1 MGSSTPFT
9 FSRPGGV
16 PRLSRRG
23 RTVLIVVVAVVLLV
37 IAASAYV
44 SLETDYLWFSSVG
57 FTGVFSRRLTTEI
70 VLFFLFG
77 VPFALIVGANVVTA
91 YRLRPAHR
99 PASQEQQQLEALRS
113 LLHPFRAWILS
124 AVLVVLVLITGS
136 AASGRWKTWMLWRN
150 GVPFGLKDPQFHRDI
165 SYYAFTYPM
174 QRFLLGMLFAVVVVS
189 LLAVLATA
197 YLSGGLRPQ
206 TAGPKVT
213 PATRAHLSV
222 LLGGFVL
229 LKAWAY
235 WLDRYG
241 LNFSRRG
248 FVNTGASYTD
258 VHAVIPAKTIL
269 VVVAVICAGIF
280 FANVRIRNWR
290 LPAIAFGV
298 MALGAIVIGGVYP
311 LLVQQFSV
319 RPSEADKEAPYISR
333 NIAQTRIAYG
343 LQPDTTVKTS
353 SYTGVQPGDVKSLRG
368 DQLTLPN
375 LRLLDPTELPDTFQ
389 QLQGFKSFYSFPSTL
404 DVDRYGTGSTQQEQ
418 VVAVRDINLAG
429 LASGQQSWINQ
440 HLVYTHGFGF
450 VAAASNTVQAD
461 GTPVFD
467 ESDIPPTGSLAS
479 GFQPRIYFGETSPTF
494 SIVGAPAGSKPREL
508 DYPDN
513 SGIGQKNN
521 TYDGRGGVSVGS
533 TWRRMLYALR
543 FKDKNLLFSSGVN
556 GSSRILYV
564 RDPRDRVAK
573 VAPFLTLDSDPY
585 PAIIGDRIVWIVDGY
600 TTTDGFPYAAR
611 TSLSSATTDTL
622 SQTRGG
628 RPEGEVNYIRNSVKA
643 TVDAYDG
650 TVTLYQWGPRDP
662 VLETWKK
669 AFPGIIRPQS
679 AIPSD
684 LLAHL
689 RYPED
694 LFKVQRTLLT
704 KYHITDA
711 HSFYAG
717 TDYWRVPDDPTQ
729 EQAKPPLKVPQPPY
743 YLTLALPGET
753 SSSFQL
759 TTSLLQNNRPNLAA
773 FVSVDSDPASPNYGT
788 MSVLQLPSN
797 AQVDGPGQVANEF
810 ESFTPA
816 STELSLLRNGGS
828 RVDLGNLLTLPLG
841 NSFLYVEPVYVKSA
855 GQTSFPTLKR
865 VLVSFDGTIAY
876 QPTLSA
882 ALDAVFGGAAP
893 PSPGPGPGVGGSGG
907 GVGVSPSVA
916 ALIAALS
923 DAQAAADRALR
934 AGDLAAYAVAEKKV
948 AALIAQLSA
957 EAKKSSRSAGG
968 GASPSPSPSRSG

>member
-1 MGSSTPFT
+1 
-9 FSRPGGV
+9 
-16 PRLSRRG
+16 
-23 RTVLIVVVAVVLLV
+23 
-37 IAASAYV
+37 
-44 SLETDYLWFSSVG
+44 
-57 FTGVFSRRLTTEI
+57 
-70 VLFFLFG
+70 
-77 VPFALIVGANVVTA
+77 
-91 YRLRPAHR
+91 
-99 PASQEQQQLEALRS
+99 SQEQQQLEMLRAAV
-113 LLHPFRAWILS
+113 HPYRAWLL
-124 AVLVVLVLITGS
+124 AAALVVLTLIAGS
-136 AASGRWKTWMLWRN
+136 AAAGRWKTWLQWRN

-165 SYYAFTYPM
+165 SYYAFTLPM
-174 QRFLLGMLFAVVVVS
+174 QRFLLSMLFAVVVVS

-213 PATRAHLSV
+213 PATRAHVSV
-222 LLGGFVL
+222 LLGVFVL

-248 FVNTGASYTD
+248 FVDTGASYTD

-311 LLVQQFSV
+311 LVVQQFSV

-333 NIAQTRIAYG
+333 NITETRIAYG
-343 LQPDTTVKTS
+343 LEPGTTVKST
-353 SYTGVQPGDVKSLRG
+353 SYTGVQAGDVKALRA

-375 LRLLDPTELPDTFQ
+375 LRLLDPTELPATFQ

-404 DVDRYGTGSTQQEQ
+404 DVDRYGTGAKQQEQ
-418 VVAVRDINLAG
+418 VVAVRDINLDG

-450 VAAASNTVQAD
+450 VAAASNTVQPD

-494 SIVGAPAGSKPREL
+494 SIVGAAPGSKAREL

-521 TYDGRGGVSVGS
+521 TYDGKGGVSVGS
-533 TWRRMLYALR
+533 TWRRLLYALR

-556 GSSRILYV
+556 GSSRILYI

-585 PAIIGDRIVWIVDGY
+585 PAIVGDRILWIVDGY

-611 TSLSSATTDTL
+611 TSLSDATNDTL
-622 SQTRGG
+622 AQTRGG
-628 RPEGEVNYIRNSVKA
+628 RPAGEVNYIRNSVKA

-650 TVTLYQWGPRDP
+650 TVTLYQWGPRDA

-669 AFPGIIRPQS
+669 AFPGIVKPQS
-679 AIPSD
+679 AIPAE

-717 TDYWRVPDDPTQ
+717 TDYWRVPDDPAK
-729 EQAKPPLKVPQPPY
+729 EQAKPQVKVPQPPY
-743 YLTLALPGET
+743 YLTMALPGET

-773 FVSVDSDPASPNYGT
+773 FVAVQSDPTSPDYGT

-797 AQVDGPGQVANEF
+797 AQVNGPGQVANEF

-865 VLVSFDGTIAY
+865 VLVSLDGTIAY

-882 ALDAVFGGAAP
+882 ALDAVFGGTA
-893 PSPGPGPGVGGSGG
+893 PSPPAPGPSTGG
-907 GVGVSPSVA
+907 GGGGGGVSPSVA
-916 ALIAALS
+916 SLISQLS
-923 DAQAAADRALR
+923 AAQAAAEKALR
-934 AGDLAAYAVAEKKV
+934 DGDLSAYAVAEKRV
-948 AALIAQLSA
+948 ASLIAQLAA
-957 EAKKSSRSAGG
+957 EAKKRAPG
-968 GASPSPSPSRSG
+968 

>member
-1 MGSSTPFT
+1 
-9 FSRPGGV
+9 
-16 PRLSRRG
+16 
-23 RTVLIVVVAVVLLV
+23 VLLIVVAVVLLV

-44 SLETDYLWFSSVG
+44 TLETDYLWFQSVG
-57 FTGVFSRRLTTEI
+57 FGGVFSRRLTTQV

-77 VPFALIVGANVVTA
+77 VPFALLVGGNVVTA
-91 YRLRPAHR
+91 YRLRPPHR
-99 PASQEQQQLEALRS
+99 PASQEQQQLEVLRQA
-113 LLHPFRAWILS
+113 LHPFRAWILG
-124 AVLVVLVLITGS
+124 AVLVVLTLITGS
-136 AASGRWKTWMLWRN
+136 AAAGRWKTWMQWRN

-174 QRFLLGMLFAVVVVS
+174 QRFLLGMLFAVVIVS

-206 TAGPKVT
+206 TAGPKAT

-222 LLGGFVL
+222 LLGVFVL

-290 LPAIAFGV
+290 LPAIAFGAMV
-298 MALGAIVIGGVYP
+298 LGAIVVGGVYP
-311 LLVQQFSV
+311 LLVQKFSV
-319 RPSEADKEAPYISR
+319 SPSEADKEAPYISR
-333 NIAQTRIAYG
+333 NIAQTRLAYG
-343 LQPDTTVKTS
+343 LQPDTTVKTTTYS
-353 SYTGVQPGDVKSLRG
+353 GVHVGDAKALRS

-375 LRLLDPTELPDTFQ
+375 LRLLDPTEMPGTFQ

-404 DVDRYGTGSTQQEQ
+404 DVDRYGTGDKQQEQ
-418 VVAVRDINLAG
+418 VVAVRDINLDG
-429 LASGQQSWINQ
+429 LAPGQQSWINQ

-461 GTPVFD
+461 GSPVFD
-467 ESDIPPTGSLAS
+467 ESDIPPQGSLAS
-479 GFQPRIYFGETSPTF
+479 GFQPRIYFGETSPSF
-494 SIVGAPAGSKPREL
+494 SIVGAPRGAKDREL

-513 SGIGQKNN
+513 SAIGQKNF
-521 TYDGRGGVSVGS
+521 TYDGSGGVSIGS
-533 TWRRMLYALR
+533 TWRRLLYALR

-585 PAIIGDRIVWIVDGY
+585 PAIVGDRIVWIVDGY

-611 TSLSSATTDTL
+611 TSLSTATTDTL
-622 SQTRGG
+622 SDTRGG
-628 RPEGEVNYIRNSVKA
+628 RPVGEVNYIRNSVKA

-669 AFPGIIRPQS
+669 AFPGVVRPQS
-679 AIPSD
+679 EIPPE

-711 HSFYAG
+711 HSFYTG

-729 EQAKPPLKVPQPPY
+729 EQAKPPVKVPQPPY

-773 FVSVDSDPASPNYGT
+773 FVAVQSDPASPNYGT

-797 AQVDGPGQVANEF
+797 AQVNGPGQVANEF

-865 VLVSFDGTIAY
+865 VLVSFNGTIAY
-876 QPTLSA
+876 QPTLQL
-882 ALDAVFGGAAP
+882 ALDAVFGGSV
-893 PSPGPGPGVGGSGG
+893 PSGPVTGPSGPGVTGP
-907 GVGVSPSVA
+907 VSATVA
-916 ALIAALS
+916 ALIQQLS
-923 DAQAAADRALR
+923 AAQAAAERALR

-948 AALIAQLSA
+948 AALIAQLAA
-957 EAKKSSRSAGG
+957 EAAKKPAG

>member
-1 MGSSTPFT
+1 VGSSTPFS
-9 FSRPGGV
+9 FPRPGARSGGGV
-16 PRLSRRG
+16 PRLNRRSRR
-23 RTVLIVVVAVVLLV
+23 VLVILIAVVLLV
-37 IAASAYV
+37 LAATAYV
-44 SLETDYLWFSSVG
+44 SLETDYLWFQSVG
-57 FTGVFSRRLTTEI
+57 FGSVFSRRLTTQA

-77 VPFALIVGANVVTA
+77 LPFAAIVGANVVAA
-91 YRLRPAHR
+91 YRLRPEHR
-99 PASQEQQQLEALRS
+99 PASQEQQQLEALRV
-113 LLHPFRAWILS
+113 LLHPVRAWILG
-124 AVLVVLVLITGS
+124 AALFLLVLITGS
-136 AASGRWKTWMLWRN
+136 AAAGRWKTWLEWRN
-150 GVPFGLKDPQFHRDI
+150 GVSFGLKDPQFHRDI

-189 LLAVLATA
+189 LLAVLATS
-197 YLSGGLRPQ
+197 YLAGGLRPQ

-222 LLGGFVL
+222 LLGAFVL

-248 FVNTGASYTD
+248 FVDTGASYTD

-298 MALGAIVIGGVYP
+298 MVLGAIVIGGVYP

-333 NIAQTRIAYG
+333 NIDETRLAYG
-343 LQPDTTVKTS
+343 LQPGTSVKVS
-353 SYTGVQPGDVKSLRG
+353 SYNGVPATDTKALRA

-375 LRLLDPTELPDTFQ
+375 LRLLDPTEMPDTFQ
-389 QLQGFKSFYSFPSTL
+389 QLQGFKSFYSFPSSL
-404 DVDRYGTGSTQQEQ
+404 DVDRYGTGDKQQEQ
-418 VVAVRDINLAG
+418 VVAVRDINLSG
-429 LASGQQSWINQ
+429 LATGQQSWINQ

-450 VAAASNTVQAD
+450 VAAASNTVGAD

-494 SIVGAPAGSKPREL
+494 SIVGAPPGSKDREL
-508 DYPDN
+508 DFPDN
-513 SGIGQKNN
+513 STIGQKNN
-521 TYDGRGGVSVGS
+521 TYTGSGGVSLGS
-533 TWRRMLYALR
+533 TWRRLLYALR
-543 FKDKNLLFSSGVN
+543 FKDKNLLFSSGVT
-556 GSSRILYV
+556 SASRILYV

-585 PAIIGDRIVWIVDGY
+585 PAIVGDRILWIVDGY

-628 RPEGEVNYIRNSVKA
+628 RPVGEVNYIRNSVKA

-650 TVTLYQWGPRDP
+650 TVTLYQWGPRDA

-669 AFPGIIRPQS
+669 AFPGIVKPQS
-679 AIPSD
+679 AIPAA

-729 EQAKPPLKVPQPPY
+729 EQAKPPVKVPQPPY
-743 YLTLALPGET
+743 YLTMALPGET

-773 FVSVDSDPASPNYGT
+773 FVSVESDPASPNYGT

-797 AQVDGPGQVANEF
+797 AQVNGPGQVANEF

-865 VLVSFDGTIAY
+865 VLVSFNGTIAY
-876 QPTLSA
+876 QPTLQA

-893 PSPGPGPGVGGSGG
+893 SPVPGPSGG
-907 GVGVSPSVA
+907 PSGGVSPSVA
-916 ALIAALS
+916 ALIVQLASAQA
-923 DAQAAADRALR
+923 DAQKALR
-934 AGDLAAYAVAEKKV
+934 AGDLAAYAAAEKKV
-948 AALIAQLSA
+948 AALIAQLAA
-957 EAKKSSRSAGG
+957 EAKKPAA
-968 GASPSPSPSRSG
+968 GASPSPSPSPSG

>member
-1 MGSSTPFT
+1 MASSTPFS
-9 FSRPGGV
+9 FPRPNAV
-16 PRLSRRG
+16 PRLTGRNRR
-23 RTVLIVVVAVVLLV
+23 VLLILVVLALLALAV
-37 IAASAYV
+37 TAYV
-44 SLETDYLWFSSVG
+44 TLETDYLWFQSVG
-57 FTGVFSRRLTTEI
+57 FGGVFSRRLMTQL

-77 VPFALIVGANVVTA
+77 VPFALVVGANVVTA
-91 YRLRPAHR
+91 YRLRPEHR
-99 PASQEQQQLEALRS
+99 PASQEQQQLEALRAA
-113 LLHPFRAWILS
+113 LHPARTWILA
-124 AVLVVLVLITGS
+124 AVLVVLTLITGS
-136 AASGRWKTWMLWRN
+136 AAAGRWKTWLQWRN
-150 GVPFGLKDPQFHRDI
+150 GTSFGSKDPQFHRDI
-165 SYYAFTYPM
+165 SYYAFTLPM
-174 QRFLLGMLFAVVVVS
+174 QRFLLSMLFAVVVVS

-222 LLGGFVL
+222 LLGVFVL

-248 FVNTGASYTD
+248 FVDTGASYTD

-269 VVVAVICAGIF
+269 VVLAVICAGIF

-298 MALGAIVIGGVYP
+298 MALGAIVIGGIYP

-333 NIAQTRIAYG
+333 NIEQTRLAYG
-343 LQPDTTVKTS
+343 LVPGESVKSTT
-353 SYTGVQPGDVKSLRG
+353 YTGVQPGDTKSLRG

-375 LRLLDPTELPDTFQ
+375 LRLLDPTEMPDTFQ
-389 QLQGFKSFYSFPSTL
+389 QLQGFKSFYTFPSTL
-404 DVDRYGTGSTQQEQ
+404 DVDRYGVGDKQQEQ
-418 VVAVRDINLAG
+418 VVAVRDINLDG
-429 LASGQQSWINQ
+429 LAAGQQSWINQ
-440 HLVYTHGFGF
+440 HLVYTHGYGI
-450 VAAASNTVQAD
+450 VAAASNTVQSD

-494 SIVGAPAGSKPREL
+494 SIVGAPKGGKDREL
-508 DYPDN
+508 DFPDN
-513 SGIGQKNN
+513 SGIGQQNN
-521 TYDGRGGVSVGS
+521 TYTGHGGVSIGS
-533 TWRRMLYALR
+533 GWRRLLYALR

-564 RDPRDRVAK
+564 RNPRDRVAK

-585 PAIIGDRIVWIVDGY
+585 PAIVGDHILWIVDGY

-611 TSLSSATTDTL
+611 TSLSSATNDTL

-628 RPEGEVNYIRNSVKA
+628 RPAGEVNYIRNSVKA

-650 TVTLYQWGPRDP
+650 TVRLYQWGPRDA

-669 AFPGIIRPQS
+669 AFPGIVQPQS
-679 AIPSD
+679 AIPAD
-684 LLAHL
+684 LLAHV

-717 TDYWRVPDDPTQ
+717 TDYWLVPDDPAR
-729 EQAKPPLKVPQPPY
+729 EQQKPAVKVPQPPY
-743 YLTLALPGET
+743 YLTLALPGQT
-753 SSSFQL
+753 SASFQL
-759 TTSLLQNNRPNLAA
+759 TTSLLQNRRPNLAA
-773 FVSVDSDPASPNYGT
+773 FVSVQSDPTSPEYGT

-797 AQVDGPGQVANEF
+797 AQVNGPGQVANEF

-828 RVDLGNLLTLPLG
+828 KVDLGNLLTLPLG
-841 NSFLYVEPVYVKSA
+841 NSFLYVEPIYVKSA

-865 VLVSFDGTIAY
+865 VLVSFNGTVAY
-876 QPTLSA
+876 QPTLQL
-882 ALDAVFGGAAP
+882 ALDAVFGGTA
-893 PSPGPGPGVGGSGG
+893 PSPPTPGPSNGGDH
-907 GVGVSPSVA
+907 GVSPSVA
-916 ALIAALS
+916 ALITQLTE
-923 DAQAAADRALR
+923 AQAAAEKALR
-934 AGDLAAYAVAEKKV
+934 AGDLTAYAAAEKRV
-948 AALIAQLSA
+948 ATLIAQLAA
-957 EAKKSSRSAGG
+957 EAKKPA
-968 GASPSPSPSRSG
+968 SRSG

>member
-1 MGSSTPFT
+1 
-9 FSRPGGV
+9 
-16 PRLSRRG
+16 
-23 RTVLIVVVAVVLLV
+23 VVVIVLAV
-37 IAASAYV
+37 IALLALAGTAYV
-44 SLETDYLWFSSVG
+44 GLETDYLWFQSVG
-57 FTGVFSRRLTTEI
+57 FGGVFSRRLTTQV
-70 VLFFLFG
+70 VLFCLFG
-77 VPFALIVGANVVTA
+77 IPFALLVGANVVTA
-91 YRLRPAHR
+91 YRLRPEHR
-99 PASQEQQQLEALRS
+99 PASQEQQQLEMLRAA
-113 LLHPFRAWILS
+113 LHPYRAWLL
-124 AVLVVLVLITGS
+124 AAALVVLVLITGS
-136 AASGRWKTWMLWRN
+136 SASGRWKTWLQWRN

-165 SYYAFTYPM
+165 SYYAFTLPM
-174 QRFLLGMLFAVVVVS
+174 QRFLLSMLFAVVVVS

-213 PATRAHLSV
+213 PATRAHVSV
-222 LLGGFVL
+222 LLGVFVL

-248 FVNTGASYTD
+248 FVDTGASYTD

-311 LLVQQFSV
+311 LVVQQFSV

-333 NIAQTRIAYG
+333 NITETRIAYG
-343 LQPDTTVKTS
+343 LQPGTAVKTTP
-353 SYTGVQPGDVKSLRG
+353 YTGVQAGDVKALRA

-404 DVDRYGTGSTQQEQ
+404 DVDRYGTGPKQQEQ
-418 VVAVRDINLAG
+418 VVAVRDINLDG
-429 LASGQQSWINQ
+429 LAPGQQSWINQ

-450 VAAASNTVQAD
+450 VAAASNTVQPD
-461 GTPVFD
+461 GTPVYD
-467 ESDIPPTGSLAS
+467 ESDIPPTGSLAT
-479 GFQPRIYFGETSPTF
+479 GFEPRIYFGETSPTF
-494 SIVGAPAGSKPREL
+494 SIVGAPSGASPREL

-513 SGIGQKNN
+513 SAIGQKNN
-521 TYDGRGGVSVGS
+521 TYTGKGGVSIGS
-533 TWRRMLYALR
+533 TWRRLLYALR

-564 RDPRDRVAK
+564 RNPRDRVAK

-585 PAIIGDRIVWIVDGY
+585 PAIVGDRIVWIVDGY

-611 TSLSSATTDTL
+611 TSLSAATNDTL
-622 SQTRGG
+622 AQTRGG
-628 RPEGEVNYIRNSVKA
+628 RPAGEVNYIRNSVKA

-669 AFPGIIRPQS
+669 AFPGIVKPQS
-679 AIPSD
+679 AIPAD

-717 TDYWRVPDDPTQ
+717 TDYWRVPDDPAR
-729 EQAKPPLKVPQPPY
+729 EQQKPPVKVPQPPY
-743 YLTLALPGET
+743 YLTLALPGQA

-759 TTSLLQNNRPNLAA
+759 TTSLLQNRRPNLAA
-773 FVSVDSDPASPNYGT
+773 FVAVQSDPSSPDYGT

-797 AQVDGPGQVANEF
+797 AQVNGPGQVANEF

-828 RVDLGNLLTLPLG
+828 KVDLGNLLTLPLG

-865 VLVSFDGTIAY
+865 VLVSFDGAIAY

-882 ALDAVFGGAAP
+882 ALDAVFGGSA
-893 PSPGPGPGVGGSGG
+893 PSPPTPGPSTGG
-907 GVGVSPSVA
+907 GNGGGVSPSVA
-916 ALIAALS
+916 SLISQLS
-923 DAQAAADRALR
+923 AAQAAAEKALR
-934 AGDLAAYAVAEKKV
+934 DGDLSAYAVAEKRV
-948 AALIAQLSA
+948 ATLIAQLAA
-957 EAKKSSRSAGG
+957 EAKKSK
-968 GASPSPSPSRSG
+968 SG

>member
-1 MGSSTPFT
+1 VGSSTPFSFT
-9 FSRPGGV
+9 RPGGAV
-16 PRLSRRG
+16 PRLNRRSRRLL
-23 RTVLIVVVAVVLLV
+23 LIVVAVVLLV
-37 IAASAYV
+37 LAVTAYV
-44 SLETDYLWFSSVG
+44 SLETDYLWFQSIG
-57 FTGVFSRRLTTEI
+57 FGGVFSRRLTTQL

-91 YRLRPAHR
+91 YRLRPPQR

-113 LLHPFRAWILS
+113 ALHPARAWILGG
-124 AVLVVLVLITGS
+124 VLLLLFLITGS
-136 AASGRWKTWMLWRN
+136 AAAGRWKTWLEWRN

-174 QRFLLGMLFAVVVVS
+174 QRFLLAMLFGVVVVS

-197 YLSGGLRPQ
+197 YLGGGLRPQ

-222 LLGGFVL
+222 LLGVFVL

-248 FVNTGASYTD
+248 FVDTGASYTD

-298 MALGAIVIGGVYP
+298 MVLGAIVVGGVYP

-333 NIAQTRIAYG
+333 NIDQTRLAYG
-343 LQPDTTVKTS
+343 LQPGPSVKTS
-353 SYTGVQPGDVKSLRG
+353 SYTGVPAGDPKTLRG
-368 DQLTLPN
+368 DQQTLPN
-375 LRLLDPTELPDTFQ
+375 LRLLDPTEMPDTFQ
-389 QLQGFKSFYSFPSTL
+389 QLQGFKSFYAFPSSL
-404 DVDRYGTGSTQQEQ
+404 DVDRYGAGDKQQEQ
-418 VVAVRDINLAG
+418 VVAVRDINLSG

-450 VAAASNTVQAD
+450 VAAASNTVRAD

-467 ESDIPPTGSLAS
+467 ESDIPPQGSLAS
-479 GFQPRIYFGETSPTF
+479 GFQPRIYFGETSPAF
-494 SIVGAPAGSKPREL
+494 SIVGARSGAHDREL
-508 DYPDN
+508 DFPDN
-513 SGIGQKNN
+513 SSIGQKNN
-521 TYDGRGGVSVGS
+521 TYTGRGGVSIGS

-556 GSSRILYV
+556 SASRILYV
-564 RDPRDRVAK
+564 RNPRDRVAK

-585 PAIIGDRIVWIVDGY
+585 PAIVGSHIVWIVDGY

-628 RPEGEVNYIRNSVKA
+628 RPAGEVNYIRNSVKA

-650 TVTLYQWGPRDP
+650 TVSLYQWGPRDP

-669 AFPGIIRPQS
+669 AFPGIVQPQS
-679 AIPSD
+679 AIPAD
-684 LLAHL
+684 LLAHM

-717 TDYWRVPDDPTQ
+717 TDYWRVPDDPTR
-729 EQAKPPLKVPQPPY
+729 EQQKPPVKVPQPPY
-743 YLTLALPGET
+743 YLTMALPGQK
-753 SSSFQL
+753 SASFQL

-773 FVSVDSDPASPNYGT
+773 FVSVESDPSSPNYGT

-797 AQVDGPGQVANEF
+797 AQVNGPGQVANEF

-876 QPTLSA
+876 QPTLAA
-882 ALDAVFGGAAP
+882 ALDAVFGGGGSVPA
-893 PSPGPGPGVGGSGG
+893 GPGPSVGPSGSGG
-907 GVGVSPSVA
+907 GVSGT
-916 ALIAALS
+916 
-923 DAQAAADRALR
+923 
-934 AGDLAAYAVAEKKV
+934 V
-948 AALIAQLSA
+948 AALIAQLSSAQADAERALRAGDLTAYAAAEKRVTSLIAQLAA
-957 EAKKSSRSAGG
+957 EAKRSSAP
-968 GASPSPSPSRSG
+968 SPSPSPSG

>member
-1 MGSSTPFT
+1 
-9 FSRPGGV
+9 
-16 PRLSRRG
+16 
-23 RTVLIVVVAVVLLV
+23 
-37 IAASAYV
+37 
-44 SLETDYLWFSSVG
+44 
-57 FTGVFSRRLTTEI
+57 
-70 VLFFLFG
+70 
-77 VPFALIVGANVVTA
+77 
-91 YRLRPAHR
+91 
-99 PASQEQQQLEALRS
+99 
-113 LLHPFRAWILS
+113 
-124 AVLVVLVLITGS
+124 
-136 AASGRWKTWMLWRN
+136 
-150 GVPFGLKDPQFHRDI
+150 GLKDPQFHRDI
-165 SYYAFTYPM
+165 SYYAFTLPM
-174 QRFLLGMLFAVVVVS
+174 QRFLLSMLFAVVVVS

-213 PATRAHLSV
+213 PATRAHVSV
-222 LLGGFVL
+222 LLGVFVL

-248 FVNTGASYTD
+248 FVDTGASYTD

-311 LLVQQFSV
+311 LVVQQFSV

-333 NIAQTRIAYG
+333 NITETRIAYG
-343 LQPDTTVKTS
+343 LEPGTTVKST
-353 SYTGVQPGDVKSLRG
+353 SYTGVQAGDVKALRA

-375 LRLLDPTELPDTFQ
+375 LRLLDPTELPATFQ

-404 DVDRYGTGSTQQEQ
+404 DVDRYGTGAKQQEQ
-418 VVAVRDINLAG
+418 VVAVRDINLDG

-450 VAAASNTVQAD
+450 VAAASNTVQPD

-494 SIVGAPAGSKPREL
+494 SIVGAAPGSKAREL

-521 TYDGRGGVSVGS
+521 TYDGKGGVSVGS
-533 TWRRMLYALR
+533 TWRRLLYALR

-556 GSSRILYV
+556 GSSRILYI

-585 PAIIGDRIVWIVDGY
+585 PAIVGDRILWIVDGY

-611 TSLSSATTDTL
+611 TSLSDATNDTL
-622 SQTRGG
+622 AQTRGG
-628 RPEGEVNYIRNSVKA
+628 RPAGEVNYIRNSVKA

-650 TVTLYQWGPRDP
+650 TVTLYQWGPRDA

-669 AFPGIIRPQS
+669 AFPGIVKPQS
-679 AIPSD
+679 AIPAE

-717 TDYWRVPDDPTQ
+717 TDYWRVPDDPAK
-729 EQAKPPLKVPQPPY
+729 EQAKPQVKVPQPPY
-743 YLTLALPGET
+743 YLTMALPGET

-773 FVSVDSDPASPNYGT
+773 FVAVQSDPTSPDYGT

-797 AQVDGPGQVANEF
+797 AQVNGPGQVANEF

-865 VLVSFDGTIAY
+865 VLVSLDGTIAY

-882 ALDAVFGGAAP
+882 ALDAVFGGTA
-893 PSPGPGPGVGGSGG
+893 PSPPAPGPSTGG
-907 GVGVSPSVA
+907 GGGGGGVSPSVA
-916 ALIAALS
+916 SLISQLS
-923 DAQAAADRALR
+923 AAQAAAEKALR
-934 AGDLAAYAVAEKKV
+934 DGDLSAYAVAEKRV
-948 AALIAQLSA
+948 ASLIAQLAA
-957 EAKKSSRSAGG
+957 EAKKRAPG
-968 GASPSPSPSRSG
+968 

>member
-1 MGSSTPFT
+1 
-9 FSRPGGV
+9 V
-16 PRLSRRG
+16 
-23 RTVLIVVVAVVLLV
+23 VLVVAALVLLV
-37 IAASAYV
+37 LAVTAYV
-44 SLETDYLWFSSVG
+44 SLETDYLWFQSVG
-57 FTGVFSRRLTTEI
+57 FGGVFSRRLTTQV

-77 VPFALIVGANVVTA
+77 VPFAIAVGANVVTA

-99 PASQEQQQLEALRS
+99 PASQEQQQLEALRTAV
-113 LLHPFRAWILS
+113 HPFRAWIL
-124 AVLVVLVLITGS
+124 AAALVVLTLITGS
-136 AASGRWKTWMLWRN
+136 AAAGRWKTWLQWRN

-165 SYYAFTYPM
+165 SYYAFTLPM
-174 QRFLLGMLFAVVVVS
+174 QRFLLSMLFAVVVVS

-213 PATRAHLSV
+213 PATRAHVSV
-222 LLGGFVL
+222 LLGLFVL

-248 FVNTGASYTD
+248 FVDTGASYTD

-311 LLVQQFSV
+311 LVVQQFSV
-319 RPSEADKEAPYISR
+319 RPSEADKEAPYIAR
-333 NIAQTRIAYG
+333 NIEQTRIAYG
-343 LQPDTTVKTS
+343 LNPGSTVKTVP
-353 SYTGVQPGDVKSLRG
+353 YTGVQAGDAKTLRG

-404 DVDRYGTGSTQQEQ
+404 DVDRYGSGDKQQEQ
-418 VVAVRDINLAG
+418 VVAVRDINLDG
-429 LASGQQSWINQ
+429 LAPGQQSWINQ

-450 VAAASNTVQAD
+450 VAAASNTVQPD

-467 ESDIPPTGSLAS
+467 ESDIPPTGALAS
-479 GFQPRIYFGETSPTF
+479 GFEPRIYFGETSPTF
-494 SIVGAPAGSKPREL
+494 SIVGAPAGSKDREL

-513 SGIGQKNN
+513 SAIGQKNN
-521 TYDGRGGVSVGS
+521 TYTGSGGVSVGS
-533 TWRRMLYALR
+533 TWRRLLYALR

-585 PAIIGDRIVWIVDGY
+585 PAVVGDRILWIVDGY

-611 TSLSSATTDTL
+611 TSLSSATNDTL
-622 SQTRGG
+622 AQTRGG
-628 RPEGEVNYIRNSVKA
+628 RPTGEVNYIRNSVKA

-662 VLETWKK
+662 ILQTWEK
-669 AFPGIIRPQS
+669 AFPGIVKPQS
-679 AIPSD
+679 AIPAD

-704 KYHITDA
+704 KYHISDA

-717 TDYWRVPDDPTQ
+717 TDYWRVPDDPAREQ
-729 EQAKPPLKVPQPPY
+729 EKPPVKVPQPPY
-743 YLTLALPGET
+743 YLTLALPGQA
-753 SSSFQL
+753 SSSFKL
-759 TTSLLQNNRPNLAA
+759 TTSLLQNRRPNLAA
-773 FVSVDSDPASPNYGT
+773 FVSVDSDPSSPGYGT

-797 AQVDGPGQVANEF
+797 AQVAGPGQVANEF

-828 RVDLGNLLTLPLG
+828 KVDLGNLLTLPLG
-841 NSFLYVEPVYVKSA
+841 NSFLYVEPIYVKSA
-855 GQTSFPTLKR
+855 GQTSFPSLKR

-876 QPTLSA
+876 QPSLSA
-882 ALDAVFGGAAP
+882 ALDAVFGGSA
-893 PSPGPGPGVGGSGG
+893 PSPPTPGPSTGG
-907 GVGVSPSVA
+907 GGTVSPSVA
-916 ALIAALS
+916 SLIAQLAA
-923 DAQAAADRALR
+923 AQAAAEKALHD
-934 AGDLAAYAVAEKKV
+934 GDLAAYAVAEKRV
-948 AALIAQLSA
+948 AALIAQLAA
-957 EAKKSSRSAGG
+957 ETKKHAPG
-968 GASPSPSPSRSG
+968 